1 MMIGKIIVGR
11 ILGLFVSIVTTT
23 TGVTLGERNHNLEL
37 KD

>member
-1 MMIGKIIVGR
+1 MMIGKIIVER
-11 ILGLFVSIVTTT
+11 ILGLYVLIATTT